1 MRHQSH
7 MILASIAMLAAAM
20 CCMSLTACDNDNDSD
35 KLSPVE
41 SEILELD
48 ELIASQPEL
57 DEEAFIADLLKGT
70 MKMTSHYIMNNG
82 KFEELLVDGGTIPCV
97 QTVFLEDGTCR
108 DCHTIN
114 PIGENGAPSGWID
127 TYSEYDWRYD
137 GDTRSVITHAAY
149 DITSAEGEPIYYD
162 ESSMKVLYYNTD
174 NNRLILEGSVFEH
187 VSETIRMSGY
197 IDIDAAERERIL
209 EKYCDNKAE

>member
-1 MRHQSH
+1 MKQKSPI
-7 MILASIAMLAAAM
+7 ILASISMLAVAM

-41 SEILELD
+41 LEILELD

-97 QTVFLEDGTCR
+97 QTVFFEDGTCR

-114 PIGENGAPSGWID
+114 PIGENGAPSDWID

-162 ESSMKVLYYNTD
+162 ESPMKVLYYNTD

-209 EKYCDNKAE
+209 EKYCDSKAE

>member
-41 SEILELD
+41 LEILELD

-97 QTVFLEDGTCR
+97 QTVFFEDGTCR

-114 PIGENGAPSGWID
+114 PI
-127 TYSEYDWRYD
+127 
-137 GDTRSVITHAAY
+137 
-149 DITSAEGEPIYYD
+149 
-162 ESSMKVLYYNTD
+162 
-174 NNRLILEGSVFEH
+174 
-187 VSETIRMSGY
+187 
-197 IDIDAAERERIL
+197 
-209 EKYCDNKAE
+209 